1 MAVKYRQKDPVKA
14 VRKREKAHTKEDPRK
29 VPKKE
34 QRPMQKT
41 VKSPKKVQTGI
52 SLQLLK
58 REAEPERH
66 LQKVQRK
73 SPEAKRVQEVKA
85 ERPKRM
91 ILKGLREPA
100 PVLLR
105 RAELQEEAALAERR
119 QIHRSMAVQP
129 IIHLK
134 KMTMP
139 RKR

>member
-1 MAVKYRQKDPVKA
+1 MIISRRKAEKRVKA
-14 VRKREKAHTKEDPRK
+14 HMKEDPRK

-34 QRPMQKT
+34 QRPEQKT
-41 VKSPKKVQTGI
+41 VKGPKKVQTGI

-66 LQKVQRK
+66 LQKTRK

-100 PVLLR
+100 PALLR
-105 RAELQEEAALAERR
+105 RVELQEEAALAERR

>member
-1 MAVKYRQKDPVKA
+1 MKA
-14 VRKREKAHTKEDPRK
+14 LRKREKAHMKEDPRK

-34 QRPMQKT
+34 QRPEQKT
-41 VKSPKKVQTGI
+41 VNGPKKVQTGI

-66 LQKVQRK
+66 LQKAQRK
-73 SPEAKRVQEVKA
+73 SPEAKRALEVKA

-91 ILKGLREPA
+91 LLKALRKPA
-100 PVLLR
+100 PALQR

-119 QIHRSMAVQP
+119 QTHRSMAVQP
-129 IIHLK
+129 TIHLK
-134 KMTMP
+134 KMTML